1 MRSFRTKLL
10 RATIVASVLATF
22 AIVVPSA
29 SAQGSAEKNYAKN
42 CVACHGADGSAN
54 VPAGKA
60 TKARDFHSPDVQNQ
74 TDDALAAIIAKG
86 KGAMPMYEKQLKPDE
101 IKDLVA
107 YVRKLG
113 KQK

>member
-1 MRSFRTKLL
+1 MKSFRTSLL
-10 RATIVASVLATF
+10 RAAILICGLAIF
-22 AIVVPSA
+22 ALLVPSA
-29 SAQGSAEKNYAKN
+29 MAQGSAEKNYSKN
-42 CVACHGADGSAN
+42 CVACHGPDGSAN

-86 KGAMPMYEKQLKPDE
+86 KGAMPMYEKQLKADE
-101 IKDLVA
+101 IKELVA